1 MRPHRCDNSRSSV
14 VYRIPRA
21 SSRTT
26 TFDNSRQHKYCPS
39 ARTDRNSQYSVS
51 PIKSIRFPIESY
63 GESHLFKKNYGR
75 HEGIDAINLDLNFS
89 TSDCCVFGGC
99 DLYTTKATGSD
110 KRLLRSITD
119 SIETKFEADARLSAS
134 LSPPLDSTE
143 LFSRSSPF
151 GPLDQTSSR
160 KIYSYLLATL
170 NASHPYHE
178 FSSIVRPDHFSKERC
193 LLTTMNRFNAA
204 LFNLGKTIPN
214 LWETIDMEMDLKDC
228 AIYVYEPDN
237 LEDPY
242 ATEGLLWCMMY
253 FFHNKHRK
261 REECDDEDW
270 NSDSER
276 LWETP
281 GSDSDEFVEHME
293 I

>member
-1 MRPHRCDNSRSSV
+1 MKVTRLAHPS
-14 VYRIPRA
+14 
-21 SSRTT
+21 
-26 TFDNSRQHKYCPS
+26 TFLQL
-39 ARTDRNSQYSVS
+39 TGV
-51 PIKSIRFPIESY
+51 
-63 GESHLFKKNYGR
+63 
-75 HEGIDAINLDLNFS
+75 DAVNRELNFS

-119 SIETKFEADARLSAS
+119 TIETKFEADARLSAS
-134 LSPPLDSTE
+134 LSPPFDSQD

-151 GPLDQTSSR
+151 GPLDQRGSR

-178 FSSIVRPDHFSKERC
+178 FSAIVRPDHFSRERC
-193 LLTTMNRFNAA
+193 LLTAMNRFNAA
-204 LFNLGKTIPN
+204 LFNLGKTVPH
-214 LWETIDMEMDLKDC
+214 LWETIDLEMDLKDC
-228 AIYVYEPDN
+228 AIYAYEPDS

-242 ATEGLLWCMMY
+242 ATEGLLWFSKSSHSQANRTMETWQ
-253 FFHNKHRK
+253 
-261 REECDDEDW
+261 EEADDEDW

-276 LWETP
+276 LWDTP
-281 GSDSDEFVEHME
+281 TSDSDEFVEHME